1 MDCRTIAAS
10 KFRTRS
16 VSKQYDL
23 ILTKKQSVLTKIKIS
38 FEGENMQ
45 IQYNV
50 LDYRIDLYFL
60 VYKLAKEIDENENSD
75 RNTDCEIKRQ
85 KAI

>member
-1 MDCRTIAAS
+1 MDWRTTAGS

-16 VSKQYDL
+16 VFKQYGL

-45 IQYNV
+45 TQYNV
-50 LDYRIDLYFL
+50 LGTLTT
-60 VYKLAKEIDENENSD
+60 K
-75 RNTDCEIKRQ
+75 
-85 KAI
+85 